1 MLTEGTTYGGLIS
14 LRECLKNLKTGG
26 MSITNASKK
35 IGKRD
40 ERKAYQG

>member
-26 MSITNASKK
+26 MSMTNASKK
-35 IGKRD
+35 REEKG
-40 ERKAYQG
+40 ERNTFQG